1 MPRELIEID
10 REKLKAYVT
19 EKLYRFDE
27 IGGVY
32 LFGSAVDKMRPES
45 DIDLGIITIPGAVS
59 SEEEVE
65 LFLERL
71 HLALRN
77 FEGHPFD
84 LVSVA
89 HANVILAFE
98 ILRHGIPI
106 FIKDDD
112 VVSDLIEKVSRK
124 YADVYPRYKKALEL
138 IIGVNCDEK

>member
-19 EKLYRFDE
+19 EKLYRFKE
-27 IGGVY
+27 IAGVY

-45 DIDLGIITIPGAVS
+45 DIDLGIITVPGAVK
-59 SEEEVE
+59 SEIELE
-65 LFLERL
+65 LFLEKL

-84 LVSVA
+84 LISVTD
-89 HANVILAFE
+89 ANVILAFE
-98 ILRHGIPI
+98 ILRYGIPM
-106 FIKDDD
+106 FIKDED
-112 VVSDLIEKVSRK
+112 VVSDVIEHVSRK

-138 IIGVNCDEK
+138 IIGVNRDEK